1 MVATLNHNSVPRIA
15 NFYENSLK
23 QLSDIQQK
31 QTGLIIG
38 AVVADA
44 AARGLDGCSA
54 DEIAEFAKAQ
64 AKFNS
69 DGGEEEEELLVFV
82 RAGPQRRS
90 SGPPLTGALQH
101 HSYTCLLLQ
110 QLLRVMASARGEFP
124 VSYVKDHW
132 VSIADAHPQWFAVEH
147 ASLLNV
153 LGVVLPLPVIYPWA
167 DDTTLRS
174 YATPFIDFLTEPP
187 VGQAAAAA
195 AARTR
200 SALKSYTF
208 SALGV
213 ALRCLQS
220 NPDPSRNAAMMAV
233 PGTADLFPE
242 DLALFCPAQTHNE
255 LLSQLIDANSKGCA
269 AGGAA
274 DTPVPM
280 CGGSISFGAGNP
292 SLPVSARPFVRDVCV
307 AREALVVARHA
318 RSFADGV
325 RAAIRLGGP
334 VCQRSLLVG
343 GLLGARMGVRCIS
356 PSWLSAT
363 HGHSPLATMAI
374 EVAQWSWNPPHH

>member
-1 MVATLNHNSVPRIA
+1 MVATLNHNSVPRTT

-31 QTGLIIG
+31 QTGLLIG

-54 DEIAEFAKAQ
+54 DEIAEFARAQ

-69 DGGEEEEELLVFV
+69 GGGVEEAEEELLVFV

-101 HSYTCLLLQ
+101 HSYTCLLLR
-110 QLLRVMASARGEFP
+110 QLLRAMASARGEFP

-132 VSIADAHPQWFAVEH
+132 VSIARAHPQWFATEH

-174 YATPFIDFLTEPP
+174 YATQFIDFLTEPP
-187 VGQAAAAA
+187 VGQAAAEK
-195 AARTR
+195 TR
-200 SALKSYTF
+200 SAVKSYTF

-220 NPDPSRNAAMMAV
+220 NPDPSRNAAIMAV

-242 DLALFCPAQTHNE
+242 DLALFCPARTHKE
-255 LLSQLIDANSKGCA
+255 LLSQLIDANSTGCA

-274 DTPVPM
+274 ATPISM
-280 CGGSISFGAGNP
+280 CGGSSSCGAGSP

-334 VCQRSLLVG
+334 VCQRSLIVG

-363 HGHSPLATMAI
+363 HDHSLLATLAI